1 MSRALDELLKEERD
15 EGMKKGL
22 EKGLEKGRENARNT
36 MIEAMRRTGFT
47 EEQIEAVLNNVTDEK
62 VS

>member
-1 MSRALDELLKEERD
+1 MSRALEELLKEERD
-15 EGMKKGL
+15 EGMKKG
-22 EKGLEKGRENARNT
+22 RENARNS